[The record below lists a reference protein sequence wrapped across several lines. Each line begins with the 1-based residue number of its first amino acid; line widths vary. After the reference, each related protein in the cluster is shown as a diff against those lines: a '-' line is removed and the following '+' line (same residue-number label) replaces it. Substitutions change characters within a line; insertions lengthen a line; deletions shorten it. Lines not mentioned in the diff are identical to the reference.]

1 MRRRFGGYCTHAHAR
16 AGCQRRNGRGAGLA
30 QQGVR
35 EVRLEICSSLPC
47 AASSA
52 KTGARRH
59 GGRRAYLLASRS
71 RRAREALE
79 RERRRRWAGGRRR
92 VAPPAG
98 DAGAILDGRELFGG
112 LTGCRGCAPGGD
124 CSAAYK
130 GGAGQCCGNRNGVAF
145 CCPHF
150 TQGAKCAACVESYRC
165 FSTARRPRDICAA
178 DGGDLRAPG
187 ADIEPNAVA
196 SLLIFVMFVAS
207 ITCACV
213 ACARARRAQPKVT
226 TVQMPPMGSL
236 PPAGLAVGTVVT
248 VGSVVAGQPVV
259 HHHHGGGG
267 GGTVGM
273 GAGMGFLGGMMMGE
287 MIADAGHSGYG
298 GDYGGGGGGDFGGD
312 FAADM

>member
-1 MRRRFGGYCTHAHAR
+1 M
-16 AGCQRRNGRGAGLA
+16 
-30 QQGVR
+30 
-35 EVRLEICSSLPC
+35 
-47 AASSA
+47 AAA
-52 KTGARRH
+52 AL
-59 GGRRAYLLASRS
+59 YLLALTQPG
-71 RRAREALE
+71 ALAKPSSASADDGGL
-79 RERRRRWAGGRRR
+79 AGDAG

-98 DAGAILDGRELFGG
+98 DAGAILDVSQTPSGG
-112 LTGCRGCAPGGD
+112 LTGCQKCCAPGGD

-187 ADIEPNAVA
+187 AEIEPNAVA

-213 ACARARRAQPKVT
+213 ACARARRAQPMVT
-226 TVQMPPMGSL
+226 TVQMQPMGSQ
-236 PPAGLAVGTVVT
+236 PQAGLPVGTAVP

-259 HHHHGGGG
+259 HHHHHGGGYGG

-287 MIADAGHSGYG
+287 MIADAGHHGGYG
-298 GDYGGGGGGDFGGD
+298 GDYGGGGGGDFGGGD

>member
-1 MRRRFGGYCTHAHAR
+1 MA
-16 AGCQRRNGRGAGLA
+16 LA
-30 QQGVR
+30 A
-35 EVRLEICSSLPC
+35 L
-47 AASSA
+47 
-52 KTGARRH
+52 
-59 GGRRAYLLASRS
+59 YLLALAQSDDGAAPDTS
-71 RRAREALE
+71 
-79 RERRRRWAGGRRR
+79 
-92 VAPPAG
+92 APPA
-98 DAGAILDGRELFGG
+98 GG
-112 LTGCRGCAPGGD
+112 LTGCQKRCAPGGD

-187 ADIEPNAVA
+187 AEIEPNAVA

-213 ACARARRAQPKVT
+213 ACARARRAQPMVT
-226 TVQMPPMGSL
+226 TVQMQPMGSQ
-236 PPAGLAVGTVVT
+236 PQAGLPVGTAVP

-259 HHHHGGGG
+259 HHHHHGGGYGG

-287 MIADAGHSGYG
+287 MIADAGHHGGYG
-298 GDYGGGGGGDFGGD
+298 GDYGGGGGDFGGGD

>member
-1 MRRRFGGYCTHAHAR
+1 MLR
-16 AGCQRRNGRGAGLA
+16 A
-30 QQGVR
+30 
-35 EVRLEICSSLPC
+35 
-47 AASSA
+47 
-52 KTGARRH
+52 
-59 GGRRAYLLASRS
+59 
-71 RRAREALE
+71 
-79 RERRRRWAGGRRR
+79 
-92 VAPPAG
+92 
-98 DAGAILDGRELFGG
+98 
-112 LTGCRGCAPGGD
+112 GGD

-213 ACARARRAQPKVT
+213 ACARARRAQPMVT
-226 TVQMPPMGSL
+226 TVQMQPMGSQ
-236 PPAGLAVGTVVT
+236 PQAGLPVGTAVP

-259 HHHHGGGG
+259 HHHHGGYGG

-287 MIADAGHSGYG
+287 MIADAGHHGGVRETLRPVASGEATGARPPGSQPGDGSVQAAGLLG
-298 GDYGGGGGGDFGGD
+298 GEALCGDLVPRERGSPFPQKGVEDPVTPSAPDLEESRVSFWSSSGRLVLLPGG
-312 FAADM
+312 